1 MSRGPDSLYNRAIVD
16 FNSLNPSNPV
26 KDGSKNQIIKTATK
40 LPNVH
45 TQDSFASRNN
55 IVDGVYKSVSIDE
68 FKKESASDEVVKA
81 NMSARSEKASA
92 DMFSGVVYDH
102 SADLIGDLKKPYVDD
117 IMNDH
122 RIDNAIHESMGDDN
136 EDHGLGGFGLSIA

>member
-1 MSRGPDSLYNRAIVD
+1 
-16 FNSLNPSNPV
+16 
-26 KDGSKNQIIKTATK
+26 
-40 LPNVH
+40 
-45 TQDSFASRNN
+45 
-55 IVDGVYKSVSIDE
+55 
-68 FKKESASDEVVKA
+68 
-81 NMSARSEKASA
+81 MSARSEKASA